1 MNHSG
6 IGFNVLLKA
15 LDYAKGTILI
25 CDKNKNV
32 IYYNK
37 VVTEALCI
45 PEDQLKNSNLNTLEQ
60 KGYILNSS
68 SLQVYETK
76 ETCVR
81 YVRGKMPVP
90 ILTVSN
96 PVFDDDGNLEMVI
109 ALSFDENIIQL
120 INEEISKANEKSK
133 QLISFLSSQV
143 NRKEFIVAES
153 PLTKKIISFVNRI
166 APSDSTVLLTGET
179 GVGKEVLSKYIHN
192 HSKRRNQPF
201 IPVNCAAIPDTLIE
215 SELFGYERGAFTGAK
230 SSGKAGM
237 FELADKGTIFLD
249 EIGDMPLITQAKL
262 LRVIETNEITRL
274 GAEKSTQVNFR
285 LIAATNRDLKAMC
298 AEGLFRSDLFY
309 RLSILPIE
317 IPPLRERREDI
328 APLIDGFI
336 KKLNQKY
343 NMSKK
348 MCPAAIEKMEMY
360 SWPGNIRELKNVV
373 ERMFI
378 TSPDSI
384 LTLDE
389 SDSSFTSIINA
400 NVAEKRSDSENLQ
413 PTEISSLHD
422 ALDNYEYKLILKT
435 LDYCSGNVAQ
445 AADMLKMHK
454 SALYRKL
461 DKYRNKK
468 ES

>member
-1 MNHSG
+1 MLVVNHSK
-6 IGFNVLLKA
+6 IDFNVLLKA

-25 CDKNKNV
+25 CDKDKNV
-32 IYYNK
+32 IFYNK
-37 VVTEALCI
+37 VVQEALCI
-45 PEDQLKNSNLNTLEQ
+45 PENQLENSNLNTLEQ

-76 ETCVR
+76 KTCVK

-96 PVFDDDGNLEMVI
+96 PVFDDEGNIEMVI
-109 ALSFDENIIQL
+109 AMSFDENIIQI
-120 INEEISKANEKSK
+120 INEEISKVSERSK
-133 QLISFLSSQV
+133 QLISVLSSQV
-143 NRKEFIVAES
+143 NKKELIVAES
-153 PLTKKIISFVNRI
+153 PLTKKIVSFVNRI

-179 GVGKEVLSKYIHN
+179 GVGKEVLAKYIHN

-201 IPVNCAAIPDTLIE
+201 IPVNCAAIPETLIE

-249 EIGDMPLITQAKL
+249 EIGDMPLTTQAKL
-262 LRVIETNEITRL
+262 LRVIETSEITKL
-274 GAEKSTQVNFR
+274 GAEKSTKVNFR
-285 LIAATNRDLKAMC
+285 LIAATNKDLKAMC

-317 IPPLRERREDI
+317 IPPLRERKEDI
-328 APLIDGFI
+328 EPLIAGFI

-343 NMSKK
+343 NVSKK
-348 MCPAAIEKMEMY
+348 ISPAAIEKMKAY

-378 TSPDSI
+378 SNPDSV
-384 LTLDE
+384 LTLD
-389 SDSSFTSIINA
+389 
-400 NVAEKRSDSENLQ
+400 
-413 PTEISSLHD
+413 
-422 ALDNYEYKLILKT
+422 
-435 LDYCSGNVAQ
+435 
-445 AADMLKMHK
+445 
-454 SALYRKL
+454 
-461 DKYRNKK
+461 
-468 ES
+468 